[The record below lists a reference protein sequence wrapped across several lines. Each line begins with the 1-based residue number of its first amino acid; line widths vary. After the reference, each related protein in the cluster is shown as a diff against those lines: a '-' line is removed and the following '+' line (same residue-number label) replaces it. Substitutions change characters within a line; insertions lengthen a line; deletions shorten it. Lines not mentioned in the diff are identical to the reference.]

1 MENNNLN
8 IVFPIAMTFLAFF
21 FIVIAVILFIYFSR
35 RKFIARELEIKNLKL
50 KTQNAVIKAMIETQE
65 NERSRIARDLH
76 DSFGSKLSTIKNY
89 LENLKGI
96 NANSET
102 KPLYDIAIDTCNNLY
117 DNARRISHNM
127 TPVEIEVIGLHN
139 TIHELCK
146 GFENNSSSTEVFLKS
161 KLVQSRINSL
171 DEDTQI
177 HLYRILQELLVNSQ
191 KHSEATKIFL
201 EFDENRN
208 NQLIFNYNDNGKG
221 SSRSLSDIQS
231 GLGMQNILI
240 RCRMIGA
247 TYELNTAESKGFEFN
262 LILPSNGKQS

>member
-1 MENNNLN
+1 MENDNLN
-8 IVFPIAMTFLAFF
+8 IVFPVAMTFFAFLL
-21 FIVIAVILFIYFSR
+21 IVITVILFIYFSR
-35 RKFIARELEIKNLKL
+35 KKFIARELEINKLKL
-50 KTQNAVIKAMIETQE
+50 KTQNEVINAMIKTQE

-102 KPLYDIAIDTCNNLY
+102 EPLYDVAIDTCNNLY
-117 DNARRISHNM
+117 NNARRISHNM

-139 TIHELCK
+139 TIIELCK

-161 KLVQSRINSL
+161 QLVQSRINSL
-171 DEDTQI
+171 DKDIQI

-191 KHSEATKIFL
+191 KHSKAKKIFL

-221 SSRSLSDIQS
+221 SNKSLSDIQS

-240 RCRMIGA
+240 RCRIIGA
-247 TYELNTAESKGFEFN
+247 TYELNTAEGKGFEFN
-262 LILPSNGKQS
+262 LILPSNGEQS